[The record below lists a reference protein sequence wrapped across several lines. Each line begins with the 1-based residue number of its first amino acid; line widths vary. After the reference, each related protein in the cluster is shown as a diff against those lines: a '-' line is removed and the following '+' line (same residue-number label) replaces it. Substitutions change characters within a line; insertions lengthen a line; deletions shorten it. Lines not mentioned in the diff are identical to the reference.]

1 MHFFKDQRLCPY
13 ILRETF
19 EKSNQ
24 NISRLLSHRK
34 MYMTSKISTP
44 SIKTFIMDF
53 YEVIFYEEEQLLC
66 SYDSP
71 GRCSLQFPQAQ
82 APVQCKFFLYFLV
95 KGSCKFLNVVQFLHH
110 RLQYILSIL
119 STQYILHRY
128 LKCKQTRSYNSKTFM
143 VNAKRVCQVI
153 TRNRN
158 NYFCDTYCISCYTLL
173 CPTSYMKHI
182 G

>member
-1 MHFFKDQRLCPY
+1 MFDQLSGTYISSGQCVLQIEVFSKENNRSRCMHFFKDQRLCPY

-95 KGSCKFLNVVQFLHH
+95 KGWCKFLNVV
-110 RLQYILSIL
+110 
-119 STQYILHRY
+119 
-128 LKCKQTRSYNSKTFM
+128 
-143 VNAKRVCQVI
+143 
-153 TRNRN
+153 
-158 NYFCDTYCISCYTLL
+158 
-173 CPTSYMKHI
+173 
-182 G
+182 